1 MDNLISFN
9 NEVTEIKRVISRKGS
24 LNYRVSYIR
33 GVSQM
38 LERAYAEGNIDT
50 NCLILKEN
58 VTYWVDEHCRGNLD
72 GKSSKWSQQRGKQRL
87 MRKILDEV
95 ANYEVRKQD
104 IERHR
109 KDNESEG
116 ITVQV
121 NTTSSADVEEL
132 KAQLA
137 ALQAQVE
144 TMGMRKPRSIVI
156 TAPDGSENKVDGAH
170 HMMEKVLRAIQAGF
184 KNIMLVGPAGTGK
197 TTLAKQVAGALG
209 RDFGFLSLSGGIT
222 ESHLLGRC
230 VPSLKDGTPKFYPA
244 EFVRMYETGGV
255 FLLDE
260 VDGADA
266 NVMVAC
272 NAALAN
278 GMLKNPISDT
288 THERHEDTVLIC
300 AANTFGRGASAQ
312 YVGRNPLDAATLDR
326 FIGSTFEVGYDVSIE
341 ESIASQAGDIGISFM
356 RWVQS
361 VRYEVET
368 CRMRRV
374 IGTRMIEAGV
384 KWLNVG
390 ESLSDVKEK
399 MLVGW
404 SEDEKRKIEHV

>member
-1 MDNLISFN
+1 MDNLISFD
-9 NEVTEIKRVISRKGS
+9 NEVNAIKKVISKKGS
-24 LNYRVSYIR
+24 LDRRVAYLR
-33 GVSQM
+33 GVADM
-38 LERAYAEGNIDT
+38 LMRAYDVENLDT
-50 NCLILKEN
+50 NCKAFRGSITFWL
-58 VTYWVDEHCRGNLD
+58 DEHRRGKLD
-72 GKSSKWSQQRGKQRL
+72 GKASKWSTQRGKQRL
-87 MRKILDEV
+87 IKKVMLEIEYYEHRRDNAKKDEG
-95 ANYEVRKQD
+95 
-104 IERHR
+104 
-109 KDNESEG
+109 ES

-121 NTTSSADVEEL
+121 NTTASADVEEL

-137 ALQAQVE
+137 ALQAQVN
-144 TMGMRKPRSIVI
+144 TMGAREPRSIVI
-156 TAPDGSENKVDGAH
+156 TTPEGNEHKVDGAH

-197 TTLAKQVAGALG
+197 TTLAKQVASALG

-244 EFVRMYETGGV
+244 EFVRTYEQGGV

-260 VDGADA
+260 VDGADP

-326 FIGSTFEVGYDVSIE
+326 FIGATFEVGYDASIE
-341 ESIASQAGDIGISFM
+341 ESIASQAGDVGISFM
-356 RWVQS
+356 RWVQE
-361 VRYEVET
+361 VRNEVEA

-384 KWLNVG
+384 KWLSIG

-404 SEDEKRKIEHV
+404 SEDEKRKIAHI